1 MVGLIA
7 EKLGM
12 TQYFTEDGNL
22 MPASV
27 IKIEPNYVVQKRTVE
42 KDGYN
47 ALVLG
52 VNDMK
57 ESKVNKSYKGIFT
70 NDVAPKKILKE
81 VRTDDIEKFEIGQ
94 ALTVKDFEN
103 INFVDV
109 SGVSKGK
116 GFQGVM
122 KRHGFSGGPKTHGSK
137 FHRQNG
143 STGQC
148 SYPSR
153 VFKGVK
159 RAGRMGADNVTVQNI
174 KVLKIDAE
182 NNVLL
187 VKGAVPGNKKGVV
200 FIRKACKK

>member
-7 EKLGM
+7 EKIGM
-12 TQYFTEDGNL
+12 TQFFTEDGDL

-27 IKIEPNYVVQKRTVE
+27 IKIEPNCVVKKRTQE

-52 VNDMK
+52 IKDMDEK
-57 ESKVNKSYKGIFT
+57 KVNKPYNGQFT
-70 NDVAPKKILKE
+70 GEVKPKRMLKE
-81 VRTDDIEKFEIGQ
+81 VRTEDIEKYEVGQ
-94 ALTVKDFEN
+94 ELTVNEFEN
-103 INFVDV
+103 IDFIDV
-109 SGVSKGK
+109 SGISKGK
-116 GFQGVM
+116 GYQGVM

-187 VKGAVPGNKKGVV
+187 VKGAIPGNKKGIV